1 MNKLRNLLY
10 NTAWTAVASA
20 SCYALAVLS
29 VLFDVG
35 NLSWEESAVVV
46 LAGYGLTLLAGRD

>member
-10 NTAWTAVASA
+10 NTAWTAVAA
-20 SCYALAVLS
+20 AACYTLAVVA

-35 NLSWEESAVVV
+35 TLSWEESAVVV
-46 LAGYGLTLLAGRD
+46 LAGYGLTLLAGRE